1 MRLSVKHSSRHRGKK
16 LELDDELETLTVITS
31 TGEKGG
37 SLSWE
42 ALIDY
47 VSDNA
52 EETGPKR
59 LRNQPRSSLAVKV
72 RYQTPDYKCFES
84 ITGEIGGGGV
94 FIESG
99 APAKV
104 GDELEMALALPDNP
118 TVPVHVKGK
127 VAWVRSR
134 PEHYVFYPGMGVQFT
149 GISEEARTR
158 LVNLV
163 RSLKQTRQ
171 GSSGFNPGGR

>member
-1 MRLSVKHSSRHRGKK
+1 MKLSVKHTSRHKGKT
-16 LELDDELETLTVITS
+16 LELDDELETLTVVTS

-37 SLSWE
+37 SVSWE

-47 VSDNA
+47 VSYYV
-52 EETGPKR
+52 EEAGPKS
-59 LRNQPRSSLAVKV
+59 LRNHPRSPLAVKV

-94 FIESG
+94 FIESS
-99 APAKV
+99 APARV
-104 GDELEMALALPDNP
+104 GDEIEMDLALPDNP
-118 TVPVHVKGK
+118 TLPIHAKGK
-127 VAWVRSR
+127 VAWVRPR

-149 GISEEARTR
+149 GISEEARAR
-158 LVNLV
+158 LVDMV

-171 GSSGFNPGGR
+171 GSSGFNPGRH